1 MKKMII
7 IGLLSSGLFASTSL
21 KEKVESLND
30 TQVERIKVAYSVGK
44 NIKASDG
51 RNFAMALPS
60 MAGVES
66 SWGSLIIGDSVDK
79 RGNQKHLFDCSLGAF
94 QIKMDTARL
103 TIRNNPSLYEKY
115 GNLIYDGE
123 RVSNGELVRLIAD
136 IKKYSKILTDGEL
149 ISKKNQGDKKSINK
163 LMWAKTQL
171 EITKENYVITAKKYS
186 KDSQLANK
194 LMNDYEFGS
203 VIAGHYLKDMYN
215 IALDRNYTKTY
226 KRAIGRYNGGWSNM
240 KYADAVADNFEVVQA
255 VKHSF

>member
-1 MKKMII
+1 MII

-103 TIRNNPSLYEKY
+103 TIRNNPVLFEKY

-123 RVSNGELVRLIAD
+123 RVSNNELMSTITD
-136 IKKYSKILTDGEL
+136 IKKYSKILTDKEL

-163 LMWAKTQL
+163 LMRAKTQL
-171 EITKENYVITAKKYS
+171 DLSKDNYVIIAKKYS
-186 KDSQLANK
+186 TDSKLANK

-203 VIAGHYLKDMYN
+203 VIAGNYLKDMYN
-215 IALDRNYTKTY
+215 IAHNRNYNNKF

-240 KYADAVADNFEVVQA
+240 KYAEAVADNFEVVQA
-255 VKHSF
+255 VKHSY

>member
-103 TIRNNPSLYEKY
+103 TIRNNPVLFEKY

-123 RVSNGELVRLIAD
+123 RVSNNELMSTITD
-136 IKKYSKILTDGEL
+136 IKKYSKILTDKEL

-163 LMWAKTQL
+163 LMRAKTQL
-171 EITKENYVITAKKYS
+171 DLSKDNYVIIAKKYS
-186 KDSQLANK
+186 TDSKLANK

-203 VIAGHYLKDMYN
+203 VIAGNYLKDMYN
-215 IALDRNYTKTY
+215 IAHNRNYNNKF

-240 KYADAVADNFEVVQA
+240 KYAEAVADNFEVVQA
-255 VKHSF
+255 VKHSY

>member
-103 TIRNNPSLYEKY
+103 TIRNNPFLFEKY

-123 RVSNGELVRLIAD
+123 RVSNNELMSAITD
-136 IKKYSKILTDGEL
+136 IKKYSKILTDKEL

-163 LMWAKTQL
+163 LMRAKTQL
-171 EITKENYVITAKKYS
+171 DLSKDNYVIIAKKYS
-186 KDSQLANK
+186 TDSKLANK

-203 VIAGHYLKDMYN
+203 VIAGNYLKDMYN
-215 IALDRNYTKTY
+215 IAHNRNYNNKF

-240 KYADAVADNFEVVQA
+240 KYAEAVADNFEVVQA
-255 VKHSF
+255 VKHSY